1 MLIINFK
8 TYENGTGKK
17 GYVIAKKIDSF
28 AKKSKTKVAI
38 AVQAA
43 DIYRISKDVKTLIF
57 AQHAD
62 PINPGKSNGYI
73 SLESLKEA
81 GAKGVLNN
89 HSEHL
94 MNTGDIEFVI
104 NKCKKL
110 NLISV
115 VCASDPWIAEALVKF
130 RPDYIAVEPPELIGG
145 NMSVSRADPQIITM
159 AVSKV
164 SGKKNSNKVLIGAGI
179 QDSKDVSRA
188 LALGAEGV
196 LVSFSVMN
204 SKTPEKVV
212 KELLNGF
219 K

>member
-1 MLIINFK
+1 MIVINFK

-17 GYVIAKKIDSF
+17 GYSIAKKIDSF

-38 AVQAA
+38 AVQAT

-57 AQHAD
+57 AQHVD
-62 PINPGKSNGYI
+62 PINQGKNNGYI
-73 SLESLKEA
+73 SLESVKEA
-81 GAKGVLNN
+81 GAKGVLIN

-94 MNTGDIEFVI
+94 MNTTDIEFVV
-104 NKCKKL
+104 NKCRKL
-110 NLISV
+110 NMISV

-145 NMSVSRADPQIITM
+145 NMSVTKANPQIITS
-159 AVSKV
+159 AIAKV

-188 LALGAEGV
+188 LALDAQGV
-196 LVSFSVMN
+196 LVSSSVMN
-204 SKTPEKVV
+204 SKTPDKVV
-212 KELLNGF
+212 KELLRGF
-219 K
+219 